1 MSLTNKEQQQLWDLL
16 EKANVIWQYYEKE
29 NIAKELSDKEWDEFV
44 ALNQDN
50 FCEGAYFVID
60 DLLGDYQ
67 HHLKMKEQ
75 EQ

>member
-1 MSLTNKEQQQLWDLL
+1 MNLTIKEEKQLKFLIR
-16 EKANVIWQYYEKE
+16 KANVIWQYYEK
-29 NIAKELSDKEWDEFV
+29 NAIAKELSDKEWDEFV
-44 ALNQDN
+44 SLNQDN